1 MGTERRERRPRKEEG
16 GAFEGI
22 FPFMASALL
31 IFSSLSGCLVPDLQ
45 LDPAE
50 VRDEIQS
57 ADKKNESGS

>member
-1 MGTERRERRPRKEEG
+1 MGTERRERRLRKERG
-16 GAFEGI
+16 GIFERI
-22 FPFMASALL
+22 FPFTVSALL

-57 ADKKNESGS
+57 ADKKI